1 LTIREAVD
9 FLCRDRYFA
18 SGIVFRH
25 YLSPSEGKYQ
35 EFPEACSKQLVTV
48 YKKRGIDKL
57 YSHQSEAYTAV
68 VEGNHVVIVTPT
80 ASGKTMCYNLPV
92 IDTII
97 KEPETRALYIFPT
110 KALAQDQLNELE
122 ELCSLV
128 GSGIKV
134 FTYDGD
140 TPVDA
145 RRSVRRM
152 ANLVI
157 TNPDMLH
164 TGILPHHPRWITLF
178 ENLKFVVIDEMHS
191 YRGVFGSHMAHVI
204 RRLKRIARY
213 YGSQPVFI
221 MCSATIANP
230 EELASRLTGER
241 FHLISE
247 CGAPR
252 GGRYFIFYNP
262 PVVNEELGIR
272 RSSLNEAQRLAG
284 HFLDRGF
291 KTIVF
296 AKSRLMVELLGRYLR
311 EREKK
316 KARGKNVKTY
326 RGGYLPKERREIEK
340 GLRSGDIDGVV
351 CTNAMELGV
360 DIGELDVSIM
370 AGYPGSIASTWQQAG
385 RAGRRNKESVT
396 VLVASSAPLDQYLV
410 RHPRYFLEQSPEMGL
425 INPENFIIKAEHLK
439 CASFELPVAVE
450 EVEDDPEALEI
461 LEYLVDNRFLHS
473 VDDRYYWIAD
483 AYPAHE
489 VSLRSVGAANVVIM
503 DVTDPNPVVIG
514 EMDRSSAMTM
524 LYEGAIYLHQEGQ
537 YQVIRFDFDNGR
549 AYVKKVRADYYTDA
563 DLAVD
568 IKVLNVFS
576 QQETG
581 AAVKKW
587 GEVMVTQMPMVYKKI
602 KYRTHENVGY
612 GPINLPQED
621 MHTSGFWLSI
631 GSEVTQNMSNE
642 EKELALLGLANLY
655 KNLTPIFLMC
665 DSQDIGVAPQ
675 VKAVESGLPTVYVYD
690 RYPGGIGL
698 AEGLFKT
705 NEEVMEAALDMVKNC
720 GCQGGCPSC
729 IGPPVSTTRSIKEV
743 VVSILT
749 RCLE

>member
-1 LTIREAVD
+1 MTIREAVD

-284 HFLDRGF
+284 HFFGPGF
-291 KTIVF
+291 QDYCFCQKQ
-296 AKSRLMVELLGRYLR
+296 A
-311 EREKK
+311 
-316 KARGKNVKTY
+316 
-326 RGGYLPKERREIEK
+326 
-340 GLRSGDIDGVV
+340 DG
-351 CTNAMELGV
+351 
-360 DIGELDVSIM
+360 
-370 AGYPGSIASTWQQAG
+370 
-385 RAGRRNKESVT
+385 
-396 VLVASSAPLDQYLV
+396 
-410 RHPRYFLEQSPEMGL
+410 
-425 INPENFIIKAEHLK
+425 
-439 CASFELPVAVE
+439 
-450 EVEDDPEALEI
+450 
-461 LEYLVDNRFLHS
+461 
-473 VDDRYYWIAD
+473 
-483 AYPAHE
+483 
-489 VSLRSVGAANVVIM
+489 
-503 DVTDPNPVVIG
+503 
-514 EMDRSSAMTM
+514 
-524 LYEGAIYLHQEGQ
+524 
-537 YQVIRFDFDNGR
+537 
-549 AYVKKVRADYYTDA
+549 
-563 DLAVD
+563 
-568 IKVLNVFS
+568 
-576 QQETG
+576 
-581 AAVKKW
+581 
-587 GEVMVTQMPMVYKKI
+587 
-602 KYRTHENVGY
+602 
-612 GPINLPQED
+612 
-621 MHTSGFWLSI
+621 
-631 GSEVTQNMSNE
+631 
-642 EKELALLGLANLY
+642 
-655 KNLTPIFLMC
+655 
-665 DSQDIGVAPQ
+665 
-675 VKAVESGLPTVYVYD
+675 
-690 RYPGGIGL
+690 
-698 AEGLFKT
+698 
-705 NEEVMEAALDMVKNC
+705 
-720 GCQGGCPSC
+720 
-729 IGPPVSTTRSIKEV
+729 
-743 VVSILT
+743 
-749 RCLE
+749 